1 MAENNRT
8 INKPSL
14 WIWKIFYIVI
24 ALAAFA
30 GLNVLVFSQ
39 FVSSGMDV
47 LTAAVFLFFPDILL
61 IGFLVSLFLVINQ
74 KVNCDQD
81 ASKAPLVCMFVFL
94 GIFIFAV
101 LVVAVLSSLL
111 INSRAAMGF

>member
-1 MAENNRT
+1 MSDNRT
-8 INKPSL
+8 VNKPSL

-24 ALAAFA
+24 ALAAFV
-30 GLNVLVFSQ
+30 GLNFLVFSP
-39 FVSSGMDV
+39 FVSSGLDV
-47 LTAAVFLFFPDILL
+47 ESTAVFLAVPDLLL

-74 KVNCDQD
+74 KVNSDQN

-94 GIFIFAV
+94 GILIFAV